1 MDVKEGNILLEFK
14 GASKVYLDA
23 KYRQVEALQG
33 VVLSVRVGE
42 FVSIIGPSGCGKS
55 TLLRL
60 AAGLEKASA
69 GEVLYRGKVVSG
81 PDPER
86 GFVFQ
91 SYNAF
96 PWLTVRKNIS
106 FGLDSRVSRDRE
118 ERVSKWLSLMGLG
131 EFADSYPKALSGGMR
146 QRLALA
152 RSMIVE
158 PKLLLLDEPFGALDE
173 RVREAMQ
180 QLLLQVVRD
189 SGCTV
194 LFVTHDIREAILLGD
209 RVLLLSPRPGRV
221 LNQFVSPLPKPRSRE
236 HLRTQEF
243 NSLYEKIVD
252 SFPVAGH
259 FEKPGGEVGSHEV

>member
-1 MDVKEGNILLEFK
+1 MDVIEGTIVLQFEYAGKF
-14 GASKVYLDA
+14 YLDA
-23 KYRQVEALQG
+23 KFRKVEALRDIT
-33 VVLSVRVGE
+33 LSVARGE
-42 FVSIIGPSGCGKS
+42 FISFIGPSGCGKS

-60 AAGLEKASA
+60 AAGLEMATTGA
-69 GEVLYRGKVVSG
+69 VLDRGKAVSG

-106 FGLDSRVSRDRE
+106 FGLDSESAQE
-118 ERVSKWLSLMGLG
+118 QEKKVSKWLNSTGLV

-152 RSMIVE
+152 RTMIVE
-158 PKLLLLDEPFGALDE
+158 PQLLLLDEPFGALDE
-173 RVREAMQ
+173 RIRETMQ
-180 QLLLQVVRD
+180 QLLLRVVRD

-194 LFVTHDIREAILLGD
+194 LFVTHDIREAILLSD
-209 RVLLLSPRPGRV
+209 RIFMLSARPGTILRE
-221 LNQFVSPLPKPRSRE
+221 FVPSLSKPRARE

-243 NSLYEKIVD
+243 NSLYEAIVD
-252 SFPVAGH
+252 NFPISAQP
-259 FEKPGGEVGSHEV
+259 ETQRRK

>member
-1 MDVKEGNILLEFK
+1 MDITLLEFE
-14 GASKVYLDA
+14 GVSKTYLDA
-23 KYRQVEALQG
+23 HYRKVEA
-33 VVLSVRVGE
+33 VADIRLSVRQGE

-60 AAGLEKASA
+60 AAGLEVATT
-69 GEVLYRGKVVSG
+69 GRVLADGKPITG
-81 PDPER
+81 PDPQR

-96 PWLTVRKNIS
+96 PWLTVRKNIA
-106 FGLDSRVSRDRE
+106 FGLDSKSPAPQEASVSR
-118 ERVSKWLSLMGLG
+118 WLGLMGLS
-131 EFADSYPKALSGGMR
+131 EFADAYPKALSGGMR

-152 RSMIVE
+152 RTMIVE

-173 RVREAMQ
+173 RTRENMQ

-209 RVLLLSPRPGRV
+209 RVIVLSPRPGRI
-221 LNQFVSPLPKPRSRE
+221 LNSFVPGIPKPRTRSHMRAP
-236 HLRTQEF
+236 EF
-243 NSLYEKIVD
+243 ISMYEQIVD
-252 SFPVAGH
+252 SFPAPLHAEALKKG
-259 FEKPGGEVGSHEV
+259 KTS